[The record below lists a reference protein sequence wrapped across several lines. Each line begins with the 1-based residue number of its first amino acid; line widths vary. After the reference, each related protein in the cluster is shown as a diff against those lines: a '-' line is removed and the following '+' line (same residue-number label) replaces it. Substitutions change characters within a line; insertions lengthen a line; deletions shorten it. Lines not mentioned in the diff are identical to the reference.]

1 MVSNKIYKHYNNDWK
16 KIVENIRDSK
26 NQHLI
31 LELLYSELKYDN
43 EYKNL
48 IINKDWKIFV

>member
-1 MVSNKIYKHYNNDWK
+1 MENNKIYKHYNNDWK

-48 IINKDWKIFV
+48 IIKI